1 MKAAGLRR
9 SVRLLA
15 TLARDRRGVSA
26 IEFAIAAPFVFIFI
40 LATVELAVYMM
51 MDASVQIAA
60 QAASRSGLTT
70 TNPATGTRASQA
82 QAIAMKMLSAWT
94 GLPNTTVTITEL
106 DYGSYGDVGTGS
118 YTPGPGQLGDVVSYN
133 ITLATQG
140 VTGIPK
146 FVGIPLLT
154 FQRNFIVQNEK

>member
-9 SVRLLA
+9 SLRLLA
-15 TLARDRRGVSA
+15 TLARDCRGVSA

-70 TNPATGTRASQA
+70 TDPATGTRASQA
-82 QAIAMKMLSAWT
+82 QAIAMSMLSAWT
-94 GLPNTTVTITEL
+94 GLPGTTVTISEL

-118 YTPGPGQLGDVVSYN
+118 YTPGLGQLGDVVSYN
-133 ITLATQG
+133 ITLTTG
-140 VTGIPK
+140 GITGIPN
-146 FVGIPLLT
+146 FLGIRSIT